1 MSRRN
6 FNPIALAALA
16 AAIGAAFVV
25 GGCHSDSAGRAAPV
39 PEATPAV
46 ADWFGSRASS

>member
-1 MSRRN
+1 MNRRN

-16 AAIGAAFVV
+16 AAIGAVFSV
-25 GGCHSDSAGRAAPV
+25 GGCRGDSAGRAAAV

-46 ADWFGSRASS
+46 ADWFGSRESS